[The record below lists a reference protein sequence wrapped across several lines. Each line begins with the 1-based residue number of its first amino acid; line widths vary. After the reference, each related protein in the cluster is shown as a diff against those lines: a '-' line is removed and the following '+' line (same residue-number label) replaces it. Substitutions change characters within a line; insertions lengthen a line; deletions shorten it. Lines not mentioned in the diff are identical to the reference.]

1 MRISAPGILLAGL
14 LVSTGGCALFETPEW
29 AVRKPAPVVPPPAE
43 QPPIVSSRF
52 ELVEDSDVVGELQ
65 VIVARHE
72 DTFVDIARAYDLGYD
87 ELEQAN
93 PGVDA
98 WLPGEGTRIVLP
110 TQFVLPDGPREGIVL
125 NVGTKRLFY
134 FPKAVAGQ
142 PRVVVTHPVGI
153 GREGWQTPIGTTK
166 VVAKNKDP
174 VWTVPAS
181 IRREH
186 AAEGNPLPARVGP
199 GPDNLLGAYAMRLG
213 FPSYL
218 IHGTNKPDGIGMR
231 VSHGCVQL
239 FPEDIESL
247 FAQVPVG
254 TPVRIINEPQ
264 LTGWRGGN
272 LYLEV
277 HPALEDDRRDLDKR
291 LDLRIKKELKQ
302 AAQRTGPQAVQLDPV
317 LLADTV
323 RAARG
328 FPVPLLQPA
337 ADAKTLVNKARLV
350 VNVASP
356 PAADQDLP
364 VPEPVKQTSDR
375 HAADQ

>member
-1 MRISAPGILLAGL
+1 MLCRMLLAGL
-14 LVSTGGCALFETPEW
+14 LVSAGGCALFEVPEW
-29 AVRKPAPVVPPPAE
+29 AVKQPVPIVAPVE

-52 ELVEDSDVVGELQ
+52 ELVEGNDVVGELQ
-65 VIVARHE
+65 VIVARQE
-72 DTFVDIARAYDLGYD
+72 DTFLDIARAYDLGFD
-87 ELEQAN
+87 ELEDAN
-93 PGVDA
+93 PDVDA
-98 WLPGEGTRIVLP
+98 WLPGAGTRIVLP

-134 FPKAVAGQ
+134 FPKPVVGQ
-142 PRVVVTHPVGI
+142 PRVVITHPVGI
-153 GREGWQTPIGTTK
+153 GREGWQTPIGTTR
-166 VVAKNKDP
+166 VVAKKKDP

-199 GPDNLLGAYAMRLG
+199 GPDNPLGAYAMRLG

-247 FAQVPVG
+247 FGQVAVG
-254 TPVRIINEPQ
+254 TSVRIINEPQ
-264 LTGWRGGN
+264 LLGWRGDN

-277 HPALEDDRRDLDKR
+277 HPALEDDRRDLGKR
-291 LDLRIKKELKQ
+291 LDGRVKNELKQ
-302 AAQRTGPQAVQLDPV
+302 AAQRTGKQQIQLDPV

-323 RAARG
+323 RAAHG
-328 FPVPLLQPA
+328 FPVPLLHPA
-337 ADAKTLVNKARLV
+337 ADAQTLTNKARLV
-350 VNVASP
+350 VNVVAP
-356 PAADQDLP
+356 PAADDAS
-364 VPEPVKQTSDR
+364 PEPVKQALDK

>member
-1 MRISAPGILLAGL
+1 
-14 LVSTGGCALFETPEW
+14 
-29 AVRKPAPVVPPPAE
+29 
-43 QPPIVSSRF
+43 
-52 ELVEDSDVVGELQ
+52 
-65 VIVARHE
+65 
-72 DTFVDIARAYDLGYD
+72 
-87 ELEQAN
+87 
-93 PGVDA
+93 
-98 WLPGEGTRIVLP
+98 
-110 TQFVLPDGPREGIVL
+110 
-125 NVGTKRLFY
+125 
-134 FPKAVAGQ
+134 
-142 PRVVVTHPVGI
+142 
-153 GREGWQTPIGTTK
+153 
-166 VVAKNKDP
+166 

-199 GPDNLLGAYAMRLG
+199 GPDNPLGAYAMRLG

>member
-1 MRISAPGILLAGL
+1 M
-14 LVSTGGCALFETPEW
+14 
-29 AVRKPAPVVPPPAE
+29 PAPVVQPPAE
-43 QPPIVSSRF
+43 QPPILSSRF
-52 ELVEDSDVVGELQ
+52 ELDEHSEVVGELQ

-72 DTFVDIARAYDLGYD
+72 DTFADIARAYGLGFD
-87 ELEQAN
+87 ELEHAN

-98 WLPGEGTRIVLP
+98 WLPGAGTRIVLP
-110 TQFVLPDGPREGIVL
+110 TRFVLPDAPREGIVL
-125 NVGTKRLFY
+125 NIGTKRLFY
-134 FPKAVAGQ
+134 FPKPVAGQ
-142 PRVVVTHPVGI
+142 PRVVITHPVGI
-153 GREGWQTPIGTTK
+153 GREGWQTPLGTTK

-186 AAEGNPLPARVGP
+186 AAAGDPLPARVGP
-199 GPDNLLGAYAMRLG
+199 GPDNPLGAYAMRLG
-213 FPSYL
+213 FPGYL

-254 TPVRIINEPQ
+254 TPVRIINEPR
-264 LTGWRGGN
+264 LLGWRGDN

-277 HPALEDDRRDLDKR
+277 HPALEDDRRDLNKR
-291 LDLRIKKELKQ
+291 LDALIAKELGQ
-302 AAQRTGPQAVQLDPV
+302 TAQRSGTQQAQLDPV
-317 LLADTV
+317 LFAATV
-323 RAARG
+323 REARG

-337 ADAKTLVNKARLV
+337 ADAQTLINKARLV
-350 VNVASP
+350 VNVASQPAAEAAP
-356 PAADQDLP
+356 PAP
-364 VPEPVKQTSDR
+364 VRQASDR

>member
-1 MRISAPGILLAGL
+1 MSAVKVFLFRILLAGL
-14 LVSTGGCALFETPEW
+14 LVSASGCALFETPEW
-29 AVRKPAPVVPPPAE
+29 ARKKPAPVVLPAE
-43 QPPIVSSRF
+43 QPAIVSSRF
-52 ELVEDSDVVGELQ
+52 ELTEGSDVVGELQ

-87 ELEQAN
+87 EIEAAN

-98 WLPGEGTRIVLP
+98 WLPGAGTRIVLP
-110 TQFVLPDGPREGIVL
+110 TWFVLPDAPREGIVL

-134 FPKAVAGQ
+134 FPKAVAGK
-142 PRVVVTHPVGI
+142 PRVVITHPVGI
-153 GREGWQTPIGTTK
+153 GREGWQTPIGTTR

-174 VWTVPAS
+174 VWTVPPS

-186 AAEGNPLPARVGP
+186 AADGDPLPATVGP
-199 GPDNLLGAYAMRLG
+199 GPDNPLGAYALRLG
-213 FPSYL
+213 FPGYL

-247 FAQVPVG
+247 FAEVAVG

-264 LTGWRGGN
+264 LLGWRGDN

-277 HPALEDDRRDLDKR
+277 HPALEDDQRDLRRR
-291 LDLRIKKELKQ
+291 LDARISKELKR
-302 AAQRTGPQAVQLDPV
+302 AAQHGSTRGVQLDPV
-317 LLADTV
+317 LFADTV

-337 ADAKTLVNKARLV
+337 ADAQTLINKARLV
-350 VNVASP
+350 VNVATP
-356 PAADQDLP
+356 PAEEAG
-364 VPEPVKQTSDR
+364 VPAPVKQTPDR